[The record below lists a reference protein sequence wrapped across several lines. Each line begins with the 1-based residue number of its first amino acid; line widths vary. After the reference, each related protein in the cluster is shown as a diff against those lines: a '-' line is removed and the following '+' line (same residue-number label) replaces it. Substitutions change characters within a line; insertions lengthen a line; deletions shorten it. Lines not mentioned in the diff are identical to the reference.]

1 MSEKREEV
9 ITMPMLHVR
18 CIAPISET
26 REFLTKWPILDWPE
40 YVQVLPPV
48 GSVMVN
54 KDDTYRA
61 YVETYS
67 FGVDGL
73 ITIHLT
79 LKQPER

>member
-1 MSEKREEV
+1 
-9 ITMPMLHVR
+9 MLHVR
-18 CIAPISET
+18 CISPIADH
-26 REFLTKWPILDWPE
+26 PYPVDDWPE

-54 KDDTYRA
+54 KDEDYRA

-79 LKQPER
+79 LDNPVR